1 VSELTVRTSAGSYD
15 VLIGEDAL
23 RLALPD
29 ASIAL
34 IDAAVTDSARIP
46 DGVPTIPV
54 EASESLKTL
63 AGCEE
68 ITLALRAA
76 GATRGSCL
84 LAIGGGCVQDAATLV
99 ASLYMRGIPW
109 IYAPT
114 TLMAILDSCIGG
126 KSSIN
131 VGATKNLIGN
141 IYPPQSV
148 RIDPAFTETLTPEM
162 VVSGLAEGV
171 KICFAGGPEAF
182 HRFLELAPVPGEATV
197 GTELIE
203 HVLGVKRWFI
213 EIDEFDRG
221 ERRLLNFGHTFGHAL
236 EAAVGFSIPHGVAVA
251 LGVRAA
257 IRHPASDAGSLVAE
271 LDDYCARLLEGIAP
285 VVDGARSRF
294 DEGTFTTAF
303 AGDKKHSADTFTLV
317 LPRSADDGPTLHL
330 VARPRSADESQLAL
344 SCVVDVLDQT

>member
-1 VSELTVRTSAGSYD
+1 MRTSVGSYD

-29 ASIAL
+29 SSIVL
-34 IDAAVTDSARIP
+34 IDDAVTATAGVPAD
-46 DGVPTIPV
+46 VPTIPV
-54 EASESLKTL
+54 EANESLKTL

-68 ITLALRAA
+68 IVLALRAA

-84 LAIGGGCVQDAATLV
+84 VAIGGGCVQDAATLV

-182 HRFLELAPVPGEATV
+182 SRFLELAPAEGGGAERLQPLPAVHGTRGEA
-197 GTELIE
+197 EASP
-203 HVLGVKRWFI
+203 
-213 EIDEFDRG
+213 
-221 ERRLLNFGHTFGHAL
+221 ER
-236 EAAVGFSIPHGVAVA
+236 S
-251 LGVRAA
+251 
-257 IRHPASDAGSLVAE
+257 
-271 LDDYCARLLEGIAP
+271 
-285 VVDGARSRF
+285 
-294 DEGTFTTAF
+294 
-303 AGDKKHSADTFTLV
+303 
-317 LPRSADDGPTLHL
+317 
-330 VARPRSADESQLAL
+330 
-344 SCVVDVLDQT
+344 